1 MHSNATT
8 ACRSSI
14 GYHRRPFS
22 SWSRMNSPVP
32 SLQSLIERLPS
43 VVEAGNGEHA
53 MSQMLDA
60 LSNAAWPTWEEV
72 VTRLQAASAPANLA
86 LLKAAHARWPERSDI
101 AFLLGN
107 HLRIRG
113 ELAAAE
119 QVLRDAIRQHPGDV
133 NAGLSLS
140 YLLREQ
146 GSLNAANQVVLETW
160 HNAPRSR
167 SADMATLTLLCEN
180 QGHAAASSIVPAV
193 VQSNPRDGTAL
204 ALAGEIELLLG
215 HFDQA
220 AGYLRRAVEI
230 DPSAAASWLRLAQ
243 THRFGNRDDSDY
255 GLLSAAHEKTTLP
268 EPTRS
273 AIGFALAKAES
284 ELGDPASAVKLL
296 RVANAA
302 ERKRMAW
309 NRDAWS
315 DFARNEAQATPLLG
329 SDQSVPFTPVFIVG
343 IPRSGTTLAAEL
355 LSRHGGVHN
364 RGELN
369 WIASIAGRIGPAPDR
384 AALRVAGKMIAT
396 QLQRDDAPAQVY
408 LDKNPLNFRHLRL
421 IAAMFPQA
429 RIIHCRRGRRDR
441 ALSIWSQHFEHAD
454 LAWSYDFDDIVAF
467 ETGYQKLMATAP
479 RFNLP
484 TFQLDY
490 ADLVGDTDK
499 TLAKLHEFVG
509 LQAEPARAA
518 PREEKAIA
526 TASVWQ
532 ARQPVHRDSL
542 DRWKQYA
549 EFMPELLRAFPD

>member
-1 MHSNATT
+1 
-8 ACRSSI
+8 
-14 GYHRRPFS
+14 
-22 SWSRMNSPVP
+22 MNSSVS
-32 SLQSLIERLPS
+32 SLQPLLDQLPALVETGKAES
-43 VVEAGNGEHA
+43 VL
-53 MSQMLDA
+53 SDLLDA
-60 LSNAAWPTWEEV
+60 MENVSWPSWEGV

-86 LLKAAHARWPERSDI
+86 LLKAANARWPTRVDI

-113 ELAAAE
+113 EFAVAE
-119 QVLRDAIRQHPGDV
+119 QVLRDAIRHRPEDL

-146 GSLNAANQVVLETW
+146 GRLNAANQAVLETW
-160 HNAPRSR
+160 QHAPRDR
-167 SADMATLTLLCEN
+167 NADIATLHLLCEN
-180 QGHAAASSIVPAV
+180 QGHPVASSIVPAV
-193 VQSNPRDGTAL
+193 VESNPHDGAIL

-215 HFDQA
+215 HFDEA
-220 AGYLRRAVEI
+220 AGYLRRAVEA
-230 DPSAAASWLRLAQ
+230 DPSSAASWLRLAQ
-243 THRFGNRDDSDY
+243 THRFEDRDDPDY
-255 GLLSAAHEKTTLP
+255 RSLVSAHQQFSLSQA
-268 EPTRS
+268 TRS

-284 ELGDPASAVKLL
+284 DLGDPAAAVKLL
-296 RVANAA
+296 RAANAA

-329 SDQSVPFTPVFIVG
+329 SDLAVRFTPVFIVG
-343 IPRSGTTLAAEL
+343 MPRSGTTLAAEL
-355 LSRHGGVHN
+355 LSRHDAVRN

-369 WIASIAGRIGPAPDR
+369 WIAAIAGRIGPAPDR
-384 AALRVAGKMIAT
+384 AALRVAGQMIAT

-421 IAAMFPQA
+421 IAALFPQA
-429 RIIHCRRGRRDR
+429 RIIHCRRGRRDT

-454 LAWSYDFDDIVAF
+454 LAWSYDFDDIAAF
-467 ETGYQKLMATAP
+467 EGGYRQLMATAA

-484 TFQLDY
+484 THALDY

-499 TLAKLHEFVG
+499 TLAKLHQFLG
-509 LQAEPARAA
+509 LPAHAGSA
-518 PREEKAIA
+518 QPRQETAIA

-549 EFMPELLRAFPD
+549 ALLPELIRAFPDGL